1 MNETCVDQKL
11 VRTDQYINFD
21 AKVKVRTNV
30 RLLEIE
36 IEADCVCSYRE
47 KIVKEEIIVPKKA
60 VYLVGSQPKP
70 KPKLAPKP
78 KPMKPLHLV
87 FLVDT
92 SDSFNKLDMS
102 STAGATILQNFVG
115 NFLKNGKYAERGVP
129 TSVTIIQF
137 SGIGSDARYQPGTQ
151 GLVKNTPLR
160 HYKIELGPIDI
171 SKLSE
176 KNLKEKFD
184 VLKNVESIDGNGQL
198 YLALQDLSLENFHKT
213 LENVCPG
220 ESEKALIVVTDE
232 EWDFKDLKL
241 HSEISEEQNLTPDQR
256 KTMIIEFAKKQFS
269 QIHMCVIVEK
279 TTGNNDRFEKIKSQF
294 VDNVHM
300 LQKSDIES
308 LRKQT
313 LTENYNSMLG
323 NIKSALEKSF
333 KLKF

>member
-1 MNETCVDQKL
+1 MQFE
-11 VRTDQYINFD
+11 
-21 AKVKVRTNV
+21 
-30 RLLEIE
+30 LL
-36 IEADCVCSYRE
+36 
-47 KIVKEEIIVPKKA
+47 
-60 VYLVGSQPKP
+60 Q
-70 KPKLAPKP
+70 
-78 KPMKPLHLV
+78 
-87 FLVDT
+87 
-92 SDSFNKLDMS
+92 
-102 STAGATILQNFVG
+102 
-115 NFLKNGKYAERGVP
+115 
-129 TSVTIIQF
+129 
-137 SGIGSDARYQPGTQ
+137 
-151 GLVKNTPLR
+151 
-160 HYKIELGPIDI
+160 
-171 SKLSE
+171 
-176 KNLKEKFD
+176 
-184 VLKNVESIDGNGQL
+184 
-198 YLALQDLSLENFHKT
+198 
-213 LENVCPG
+213 VCPG

-279 TTGNNDRFEKIKSQF
+279 TTGNIDRFEKIKSQF